1 MNILIAEDDPF
12 HRSFLSSTV
21 RSALPHCETLHEASD
36 GSEAIALALDHEF
49 DGVVMDLQMPNMSGI
64 AAASSIW
71 SKRPDM
77 RILFWSNYS
86 DEAYVRG
93 ISKIVPKE
101 AVYGYLLK
109 TASEHRLELAV
120 RGVFEEDQCIIDREI
135 RGVQQRSEDIHEGL
149 SNTEFEV
156 LMDIALGMTDKS
168 IALRRAI
175 STRSVQSRLKQLYE
189 KLGIDPGNTQTNPF
203 NSRTRAV
210 AIALSR
216 GLLNLEG
223 MSVADAEMKMWL
235 NQLCSAECP
244 TDAETRMKRC

>member
-1 MNILIAEDDPF
+1 MNILIVEDDPF

-21 RSALPHCETLHEASD
+21 RSALPTCEDLHEAVD
-36 GSEAIALALDHEF
+36 GKEAIDIVSRNEIG
-49 DGVVMDLQMPNMSGI
+49 GVVMDLQMPKVSGI
-64 AAASSIW
+64 TAASAIW
-71 SKRPDM
+71 EKHPDM

-93 ISKIVPKE
+93 ISRIVPKE

-109 TASEHRLELAV
+109 TASEHRLGLAV
-120 RGVFEEDQCIIDREI
+120 LGVFQEDQCIIDREI
-135 RGVQQRSEDIHEGL
+135 RGVQQRTQDIHAGL

-156 LMDIALGMTDKS
+156 LTDIALGMTDKS
-168 IALRRAI
+168 IAARRGI

-189 KLGIDPGNTQTNPF
+189 KLGIDQVVVHDDIGPAF

-223 MSVADAEMKMWL
+223 MSLAE
-235 NQLCSAECP
+235 NQLRTWLE
-244 TDAETRMKRC
+244 DM

>member
-12 HRSFLSSTV
+12 HRSFLSNTV
-21 RSALPHCETLHEASD
+21 RSALPHCETLHEAGD
-36 GSEAIALALDHEF
+36 GDEAISAVMGHQI
-49 DGVVMDLQMPNMSGI
+49 DGVVMDLQMPNVSGI

-71 SKRPDM
+71 ARHPDM

-135 RGVQQRSEDIHEGL
+135 RGVQQRTEDIHEGL
-149 SNTEFEV
+149 SNTEYEV

-168 IALRRAI
+168 IACRRSI

-189 KLGIDPGNTQTNPF
+189 KLGIDPGNSQSNPF

-223 MSVADAEMKMWL
+223 MSVADTELKTWL
-235 NQLCSAECP
+235 DQNRARSS
-244 TDAETRMKRC
+244 

>member
-21 RSALPHCETLHEASD
+21 RSAMPQCTALHEAAD
-36 GSEAIALALDHEF
+36 GNEAIALVMEHEI
-49 DGVVMDLQMPNMSGI
+49 DGVVMDLQMPQVSGI

-71 SKRPDM
+71 AKRPDM

-135 RGVQQRSEDIHEGL
+135 RGVQQRTEDIHEGL

-168 IALRRAI
+168 IALRRSI

-189 KLGIDPGNTQTNPF
+189 KLGVDPGSSKSSPF

-210 AIALSR
+210 SIALSR

-223 MSVADAEMKMWL
+223 LSVADAELRAWL
-235 NQLCSAECP
+235 EDGGGQNLN
-244 TDAETRMKRC
+244 

>member
-1 MNILIAEDDPF
+1 MKILIAEDDPF
-12 HRSFLSSTV
+12 HRSFLSNTV
-21 RSALPHCETLHEASD
+21 RSALPDCDKLHEAGD
-36 GSEAIALALDHEF
+36 GTEAISVVMEHDI
-49 DGVVMDLQMPNMSGI
+49 DGVVMDLQMPNVSGI

-71 SKRPDM
+71 AKHPDM

-149 SNTEFEV
+149 SNTEYEV

-168 IALRRAI
+168 IALRRSI

-189 KLGIDPGNTQTNPF
+189 KLGIDPGNALSNPF

-223 MSVADAEMKMWL
+223 MSVADAEMRAWL
-235 NQLCSAECP
+235 EAESGS
-244 TDAETRMKRC
+244 RSN

>member
-21 RSALPHCETLHEASD
+21 RNALINCDTLHEASD
-36 GSEAIALALDHEF
+36 GSEAISLALAHEI
-49 DGVVMDLQMPNMSGI
+49 DGVVMDLQMPNTSGI

-93 ISKIVPKE
+93 VSKIVPKE

-109 TASEHRLELAV
+109 TASEHRLELAL

-168 IALRRAI
+168 IALRRLI
-175 STRSVQSRLKQLYE
+175 STRSVQSRLKQLYG
-189 KLGIDPGNTQTNPF
+189 KLGIDPGNAHTNPF

-210 AIALSR
+210 AVALSR
-216 GLLNLEG
+216 GLLNLES
-223 MSVADAEMKMWL
+223 MSVADAEMRVWL
-235 NQLCSAECP
+235 EREQRRNP
-244 TDAETRMKRC
+244 N

>member
-1 MNILIAEDDPF
+1 MNILVAEDDPF

-21 RSALPHCETLHEASD
+21 RNALPHCDTLHEASD
-36 GSEAIALALDHEF
+36 GSEAVSIALAHEI
-49 DGVVMDLQMPNMSGI
+49 DGVVMDLQMPNTSGI

-71 SKRPDM
+71 SKCPDM

-156 LMDIALGMTDKS
+156 LMDIALGLTDKS
-168 IALRRAI
+168 IALRRSI
-175 STRSVQSRLKQLYE
+175 STRSVQSRLKLLYG
-189 KLGIDPGNTQTNPF
+189 KLGVDPGNAQTNQF

-216 GLLNLEG
+216 GLLNLES
-223 MSVADAEMKMWL
+223 MSVADAEMRVWL
-235 NQLCSAECP
+235 EREQRRNP
-244 TDAETRMKRC
+244 D

>member
-12 HRSFLSSTV
+12 HRAFLSETV
-21 RSALPHCETLHEASD
+21 RNALPSCEKLHEAKN
-36 GSEAIALALDHEF
+36 GKEAIDIVLENDI
-49 DGVVMDLQMPNMSGI
+49 DGVVMDLQMPVSSGI

-71 SKRPDM
+71 AKRPDM

-93 ISKIVPKE
+93 VSRIVPKE

-109 TASEHRLELAV
+109 TASEHRLGLAV
-120 RGVFEEDQCIIDREI
+120 LGVFQEDQCIIDREV
-135 RGVQQRSEDIHEGL
+135 RGVQQRTQDIHEGL

-168 IALRRAI
+168 IAARRGI

-189 KLGIDPGNTQTNPF
+189 KLGIEQVATQYDTGPAF
-203 NSRTRAV
+203 NSRTRSV

-223 MSVADAEMKMWL
+223 MSIAEGQLKLWL
-235 NQLCSAECP
+235 VEDDEHS
-244 TDAETRMKRC
+244 TDL

>member
-12 HRSFLSSTV
+12 HRSFLVETV
-21 RSALPHCETLHEASD
+21 REALPVCENLFEVE
-36 GSEAIALALDHEF
+36 GGQEAIDIAINNKI
-49 DGVVMDLQMPNMSGI
+49 DGVVIDLQMPEVSGI
-64 AAASSIW
+64 TAASKIW
-71 SKRPDM
+71 EKHPEM

-93 ISKIVPKE
+93 ISRIVPKR

-109 TASEHRLELAV
+109 TASANRLSLAV
-120 RGVFEEDQCIIDREI
+120 MGIFLEDQCIIDREV
-135 RGVQQRSEDIHEGL
+135 RGVQQRALDIHEGL

-156 LMDIALGMTDKS
+156 LMDIALGMTDKA
-168 IALRRAI
+168 IAARRGV

-189 KLGIDPGNTQTNPF
+189 KLGHDQIINNDDGPVF

-210 AIALSR
+210 AVALSR

-223 MSVADAEMKMWL
+223 LSLAEDQLNEWL
-235 NQLCSAECP
+235 RLDQAPPE
-244 TDAETRMKRC
+244 

>member
-12 HRSFLSSTV
+12 HRSFLSTTV
-21 RSALPHCETLHEASD
+21 RSALPHCDMLHEASD
-36 GSEAIALALDHEF
+36 GNEAISVVMEHDI
-49 DGVVMDLQMPNMSGI
+49 DGVVMDLQMPNVSGI
-64 AAASSIW
+64 AAATSIW
-71 SKRPDM
+71 AKRPEM

-109 TASEHRLELAV
+109 TASAHRLELAV
-120 RGVFEEDQCIIDREI
+120 RGVFVEDQCIIDREI
-135 RGVQQRSEDIHEGL
+135 RGVQQRTENIHEGL

-168 IALRRAI
+168 IALRRSI

-189 KLGIDPGNTQTNPF
+189 KLGIDPGNSQSNPF

-210 AIALSR
+210 SIALSR

-223 MSVADAEMKMWL
+223 MSVADVEMKTWL
-235 NQLCSAECP
+235 EESQHSR
-244 TDAETRMKRC
+244 TH

>member
-21 RSALPHCETLHEASD
+21 RSALPHCDMLHEAGD
-36 GSEAIALALDHEF
+36 GNEAISIVMEHDIE
-49 DGVVMDLQMPNMSGI
+49 GVVMDLQMPNVSGI

-71 SKRPDM
+71 AKQPDM

-135 RGVQQRSEDIHEGL
+135 RGVQQRTEDIHEGL

-168 IALRRAI
+168 IALRRSI

-189 KLGIDPGNTQTNPF
+189 KLGIDPGNAQSNPF

-223 MSVADAEMKMWL
+223 MSVADGEMRKWL
-235 NQLCSAECP
+235 EEGRRARSE
-244 TDAETRMKRC
+244 

>member
-1 MNILIAEDDPF
+1 MNIVITEDDPF
-12 HRSFLSSTV
+12 HRSFLASTV
-21 RSALPHCETLHEASD
+21 RSALPNCEMLHEASD
-36 GSEAIALALDHEF
+36 GSEAIAIVTDNDI
-49 DGVVMDLQMPNMSGI
+49 DGVVMDLQMPNVSGI
-64 AAASSIW
+64 AAASTIW
-71 SKRPDM
+71 ARQPDM

-135 RGVQQRSEDIHEGL
+135 RGVQQRAEDIHEGL

-168 IALRRAI
+168 IAARRSI

-189 KLGIDPGNTQTNPF
+189 KLGIDPGNSQNSHF

-223 MSVADAEMKMWL
+223 ISVADAELHAWL
-235 NQLCSAECP
+235 EDGL
-244 TDAETRMKRC
+244 DARSE

>member
-21 RSALPHCETLHEASD
+21 RSALPKSTTLHEASN
-36 GSEAIALALDHEF
+36 GKEAISIVKEHDI
-49 DGVVMDLQMPNMSGI
+49 DGVVMDLQMPCVSGI

-71 SKRPDM
+71 ARQPEM

-135 RGVQQRSEDIHEGL
+135 RGVQQRSEDIHQGL
-149 SNTEFEV
+149 SNSEFEV

-168 IALRRAI
+168 IALRRSI

-189 KLGIDPGNTQTNPF
+189 KLGIDPGNSQSNPF

-210 AIALSR
+210 SIALSR

-223 MSVADAEMKMWL
+223 LSVADVELKAWL
-235 NQLCSAECP
+235 EEDYRQRLS
-244 TDAETRMKRC
+244 

>member
-12 HRSFLSSTV
+12 HRSFLSTTV
-21 RSALPHCETLHEASD
+21 RSALPHCEMLYEASD
-36 GSEAIALALDHEF
+36 GNEAMSVVMEHDI
-49 DGVVMDLQMPNMSGI
+49 DGIVMDLQMPNVSGI
-64 AAASSIW
+64 AAATSIW
-71 SKRPDM
+71 AKRPEM

-93 ISKIVPKE
+93 VSKIVPKE

-109 TASEHRLELAV
+109 TASAHRLELAV
-120 RGVFEEDQCIIDREI
+120 RGVFVEDQCIIDREI
-135 RGVQQRSEDIHEGL
+135 RGVQQRTENIHEGL

-156 LMDIALGMTDKS
+156 LMDIALGMTDKT

-189 KLGIDPGNTQTNPF
+189 KLGIDQGNAKSNPF

-210 AIALSR
+210 SIALSR
-216 GLLNLEG
+216 GLLNLDG
-223 MSVADAEMKMWL
+223 MSVADDEMRTWL
-235 NQLCSAECP
+235 EEGGCNRAS
-244 TDAETRMKRC
+244 

>member
-1 MNILIAEDDPF
+1 
-12 HRSFLSSTV
+12 
-21 RSALPHCETLHEASD
+21 
-36 GSEAIALALDHEF
+36 
-49 DGVVMDLQMPNMSGI
+49 
-64 AAASSIW
+64 
-71 SKRPDM
+71 M

-101 AVYGYLLK
+101 TAYGYLLK
-109 TASEHRLELAV
+109 TASEQRLGLAMM
-120 RGVFEEDQCIIDREI
+120 GVFLEDQCIIDREI
-135 RGVQQRSEDIHEGL
+135 RGIQQRALDIHEGL

-156 LMDIALGMTDKS
+156 LMDIALGMTDKA
-168 IALRRAI
+168 IAQRRGI

-189 KLGIDPGNTQTNPF
+189 KLGIDPLAQEDVGPTF

-223 MSVADAEMKMWL
+223 MSVAEEQLARWL
-235 NQLCSAECP
+235 DQA
-244 TDAETRMKRC
+244 K